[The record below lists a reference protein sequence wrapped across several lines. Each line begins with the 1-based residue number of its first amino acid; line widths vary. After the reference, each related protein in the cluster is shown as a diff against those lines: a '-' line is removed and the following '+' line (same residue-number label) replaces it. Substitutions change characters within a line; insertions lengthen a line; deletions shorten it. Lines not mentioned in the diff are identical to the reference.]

1 MRAILI
7 VNPNATTTTPR
18 TRDIIIRALSSAIDL
33 EVFDTTHRLHATDLA
48 RQARRDGLD
57 AVITLGG
64 DGTVNEAVNGLLS
77 DGVAAGVPMLGT
89 IPGGSANVF
98 ARSLGLS
105 EDPVDATAEIIEALA
120 EGRRRTIGLGLAQ
133 YNGRRRYF
141 MCNAGLGIDAEIIE
155 EMDRQRASGASA
167 TPARYVGT
175 ALTQFFTKTER
186 REPALTIERPG
197 VDPVPGVFLAI
208 IQNSSPWTYLGPIA
222 VDPCPRASFDAGL
235 DLFAPR
241 SLGVLQT
248 VNYVQRM
255 LLRQRS
261 KYPFGGVLTLH
272 DQSQLHITAI
282 RPISLQIDGE
292 AAGSV
297 LELTVT
303 SSPRALTVL
312 V

>member
-1 MRAILI
+1 M
-7 VNPNATTTTPR
+7 
-18 TRDIIIRALSSAIDL
+18 
-33 EVFDTTHRLHATDLA
+33 
-48 RQARRDGLD
+48 
-57 AVITLGG
+57 ITLGG

-133 YNGRRRYF
+133 YNGRKRYF

-272 DQSQLHITAI
+272 DQSQLHITAT

>member
-133 YNGRRRYF
+133 YNGRKRYF

-186 REPALTIERPG
+186 REPAFTIERPEQLT
-197 VDPVPGVFLAI
+197 VDL
-208 IQNSSPWTYLGPIA
+208 SWTDRRRPLPTGI
-222 VDPCPRASFDAGL
+222 VR
-235 DLFAPR
+235 R
-241 SLGVLQT
+241 
-248 VNYVQRM
+248 R
-255 LLRQRS
+255 
-261 KYPFGGVLTLH
+261 
-272 DQSQLHITAI
+272 I
-282 RPISLQIDGE
+282 RPLRSAQPWRTSDRQLR
-292 AAGSV
+292 AAHAAA
-297 LELTVT
+297 
-303 SSPRALTVL
+303 PAF
-312 V
+312 

>member
-133 YNGRRRYF
+133 YNGRKRYF

-272 DQSQLHITAI
+272 DQSQLHITAT